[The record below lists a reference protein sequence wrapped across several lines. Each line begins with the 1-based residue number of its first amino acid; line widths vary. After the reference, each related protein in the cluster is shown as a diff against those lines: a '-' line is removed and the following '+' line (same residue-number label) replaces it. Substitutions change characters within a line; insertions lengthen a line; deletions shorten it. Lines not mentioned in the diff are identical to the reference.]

1 MVAGTGKS
9 VRESAVE
16 FETEMDR
23 LDTIARAKAEQ
34 IAQTTQLAFN
44 EFYGIDRPRK
54 SAPQSG
60 AVFSEDIAMEED
72 LARRRKAIMDT
83 HLPMEVESD
92 RTRDILKEINFLG
105 SQKLL
110 TQKQV
115 NAALKA
121 EELRHAHSKRSIEG
135 MTVSQGKYASG
146 VGLARNEVVNLS
158 RQLQD
163 VAVTLQMGQPLSTI
177 LMQQGT
183 QIADIFASS
192 NATFGGFVR
201 QVGTGARFVATSFA
215 GIAAG
220 ALAIGAGLSFA
231 GLRFADGQREVERQ
245 LGGIGR
251 ASGATVQDI
260 NSVADALSRQQQIS
274 RGAAREIAGTF
285 AATGMIRPNEIAG
298 LSGMTRDFAAQTG
311 QTDLAAAAK
320 ELAAAYADPAKGA
333 DTLNQKLGFLDARTR
348 DYIRTLQDQNNR
360 SEASIVLQKAMAES
374 VSGAADRVSWLTRAW
389 QGLRDAVA
397 NTIDSIGQAVAGEI
411 TLEQKLAQA
420 IQQRSQLQSAS
431 GGWAARMG
439 QVGQRTAAIDRE
451 IAAIQSQIAAEKQ
464 LQEER
469 ARIARERA
477 TSITADNLIEKVFP
491 DLSRIRELRAAVVD
505 LDAALS
511 NPGVRSRLADVS
523 EAQRAQEAFRN
534 AVETSLTSA
543 QRLTAEGDLAVK
555 GIMARTLEEQK
566 SVALER
572 ERLALAGQTVDK
584 VDAELRLRNTM
595 LQVQSNAAREARDAL
610 RSAND
615 NAELAGLRPYQRAV
629 REQEMRMRDLRERT
643 EGGNIVPFTRGGQR
657 DSNIAVTSAPAGMN
671 ADFAARVRALIAAVG
686 DGGAVM
692 TSGFRTR
699 EKQQELYDRYGPGRA
714 AVPGTSQHE
723 KGTAAD
729 YVFSTPEAR
738 RRALEMAS
746 QHGLR
751 ALPSNRGAVH
761 FDMGRAGALAG
772 GPAAGQSLD
781 AYTAAANR
789 GTEAANRFALQ
800 QQFMLVPL
808 RESEDDLKK
817 QTEVLALQE
826 QAFSRSAFEIGR
838 AAKEQELLSGFQ
850 QQGVEITDALRQS
863 VAQLADDYGR
873 LAERQISGKFSQD
886 VLFEREQI
894 FRTPGEAG
902 IASRL
907 RGTGIGMDS
916 AVADMMRMNN
926 LLGQID
932 QAGSSAF
939 QNIADGI
946 ARGDSGA
953 KILQSTLANLGSQ
966 LMQIGAQGLWKSLL
980 SSAFS
985 AFTGGFGGGGPGPPM
1000 QLMGS
1005 FMPFANGGVFSG
1017 GAVVPFAAGG
1027 VVSSPVTFPM
1037 AAGRTGL
1044 MGEAGPEAIMPLKRG
1059 ANGALGVQVSGGATS
1074 SPITVDMG
1082 GINIVVQGSADGG
1095 TAQQVKDAADVIRKQ
1110 LAKELPEM
1118 IVTAQRNRRVA

>member
-1 MVAGTGKS
+1 
-9 VRESAVE
+9 
-16 FETEMDR
+16 
-23 LDTIARAKAEQ
+23 
-34 IAQTTQLAFN
+34 
-44 EFYGIDRPRK
+44 
-54 SAPQSG
+54 
-60 AVFSEDIAMEED
+60 
-72 LARRRKAIMDT
+72 
-83 HLPMEVESD
+83 
-92 RTRDILKEINFLG
+92 
-105 SQKLL
+105 
-110 TQKQV
+110 
-115 NAALKA
+115 
-121 EELRHAHSKRSIEG
+121 
-135 MTVSQGKYASG
+135 
-146 VGLARNEVVNLS
+146 
-158 RQLQD
+158 
-163 VAVTLQMGQPLSTI
+163 
-177 LMQQGT
+177 
-183 QIADIFASS
+183 
-192 NATFGGFVR
+192 
-201 QVGTGARFVATSFA
+201 
-215 GIAAG
+215 
-220 ALAIGAGLSFA
+220 
-231 GLRFADGQREVERQ
+231 
-245 LGGIGR
+245 
-251 ASGATVQDI
+251 
-260 NSVADALSRQQQIS
+260 
-274 RGAAREIAGTF
+274 
-285 AATGMIRPNEIAG
+285 MIRPNEIAG

-420 IQQRSQLQSAS
+420 IQQRSQLQAAS

-464 LQEER
+464 IQEER
-469 ARIARERA
+469 ARTARESA
-477 TSITADNLIEKVFP
+477 ASITADNLIEKVFP

-789 GTEAANRFALQ
+789 GTEAANRFARQ
-800 QQFMLVPL
+800 QQFVLVPL
-808 RESEDDLKK
+808 REVEDDLKK

-838 AAKEQELLSGFQ
+838 AAKEQELLSRFQ
-850 QQGVEITDALRQS
+850 QQGVELTDSLRQS

-873 LAERQISGKFSQD
+873 LAERQISGKLSQD
-886 VLFEREQI
+886 ALFEREQLGRSDI
-894 FRTPGEAG
+894 DRG

-907 RGTGIGMDS
+907 FGTGIGMDS
-916 AVADMMRMNN
+916 KEASALRFNAA
-926 LLGQID
+926 LGQTQDLLSGITFD
-932 QAGSSAF
+932 LLSSTAKGGNF
-939 QNIADGI
+939 FDLLRN
-946 ARGDSGA
+946 GA
-953 KILQSTLANLGSQ
+953 IRLTDQ
-966 LMQIGAQGLWKSLL
+966 LMQMATNALIRNLFTMLTNGIGSSGGGGIGGFFGSLL
-980 SSAFS
+980 
-985 AFTGGFGGGGPGPPM
+985 GFGGGGPGPPM
-1000 QLMGS
+1000 RLPGS
-1005 FMPFANGGVFSG
+1005 VNANGNIFSG
-1017 GAVVPFAAGG
+1017 GNVIPFAKGG
-1027 VVSSPVTFPM
+1027 VVSAPTLFPM
-1037 AAGRTGL
+1037 SGGRTGL
-1044 MGEAGPEAIMPLKRG
+1044 MGEAGEEAIIPLRRGPGGSLGVQSYGRQSQAAQRTELNVNINLAG
-1059 ANGALGVQVSGGATS
+1059 ANGDETIRQIASQASLEGVKIAVSH
-1074 SPITVDMG
+1074 M
-1082 GINIVVQGSADGG
+1082 
-1095 TAQQVKDAADVIRKQ
+1095 KR
-1110 LAKELPEM
+1110 ELPIALAE
-1118 IVTAQRNRRVA
+1118 IQRRG